1 MRRSPPATPALE
13 VRANDVRRSQARHGP
28 LRRERAARHYVL
40 NGQPAVAP
48 PASPGLHLVATPIGN
63 LRDITL
69 RALEVLAAADLI
81 ACEDTRRSRKL
92 LDHYGIA
99 TPVTPYHDHNAA
111 LARPQLIARLM
122 QGASVA
128 LISDAGTPLVSDP
141 GYKLVREA
149 KEAGCRV
156 TGLPGPSAVLAALS
170 VSGLPTDRFFFDGF
184 LPAKEAARRA
194 RIVTLKSIPATL
206 VLFETGPRI
215 EAALADLAA
224 GLGPRAAAVCRE
236 LTKLHEEVRRGDLA
250 SLGRDYAGEAD
261 TRGEIVI
268 VVAPPQEEREA
279 SMADIDALLREALD
293 RLSVKEAVAE
303 IVAATGGPRRVIY
316 QRALALRK
324 ERDKQRD
331 EQRDTERADG
341 R

>member
-13 VRANDVRRSQARHGP
+13 VRANEARRSRAGHGP

-40 NGQPAVAP
+40 IGQPVIAP

-92 LDHYGIA
+92 LDHYGIG

-111 LARPQLIARLM
+111 MARPELIARLIE
-122 QGASVA
+122 GAAVA

-149 KEAGCRV
+149 KEAGCAV
-156 TGLPGPSAVLAALS
+156 TALPGPSAVLAALD
-170 VSGLPTDRFFFDGF
+170 VSGLPTDCFLFDGF

-194 RIVTLKSIPATL
+194 RIAALKSIPATL

-224 GLGPRAAAVCRE
+224 GLGPREAAVCRE
-236 LTKLHEEVRRGDLA
+236 LTKLHEEVRRGELA
-250 SLGRDYAGEAD
+250 SLARDYAGKAD
-261 TRGEIVI
+261 ARGEIVI
-268 VVAPPQEEREA
+268 VVAPPQEEADA
-279 SMADIDALLREALD
+279 SMADIDTLLRDALD
-293 RLSVKEAVAE
+293 RLSLKEAVAE
-303 IVAATGGPRRVIY
+303 TVVVTGGPRRMIY

-324 ERDKQRD
+324 ERDKR
-331 EQRDTERADG
+331 RDTERADG